1 MGMKVCDDC
10 GEQRSD
16 QPKSVCPNCGNVE
29 EDVVENWINILKLLA
44 FSVIIIGIA
53 DLIGCS

>member
-29 EDVVENWINILKLLA
+29 EDVFENWINILKLLA